1 MDNASAVTDQFSTR
15 DIHLNISALNAMSLI
30 FWQNKKKKY
39 FSFRESQITRNIHLC
54 MMIKISRESFSAL
67 VNLNSERH
75 ESPLEN
81 SVTIFN
87 EFSFPLTEPRI
98 ITIATNLT
106 SILDLLL
113 RSSSPVA
120 MTQDQRRWNR
130 RFPLLSPPRSKP
142 WTRGQRR
149 LAAPPSFLPQLAPNW
164 SILFCGS
171 FLIL

>member
-1 MDNASAVTDQFSTR
+1 
-15 DIHLNISALNAMSLI
+15 
-30 FWQNKKKKY
+30 
-39 FSFRESQITRNIHLC
+39 
-54 MMIKISRESFSAL
+54 MIKISRESFSAL
-67 VNLNSERH
+67 VNLNSGRH

-149 LAAPPSFLPQLAPNW
+149 FAAPPSFLPQLAPNW

-171 FLIL
+171 FFNSVNVSSEESEYWFQEIDSGLKIYILPCIALQVGSIKKDNK